1 MKNLFIDAVLI
12 FLSVLTSFYVDGFR
26 KEIKEREEL
35 NEAIYSLSIELKSNI
50 TYADE
55 HIKQLE
61 NMLYMT
67 NYIIKNYEDY
77 SYDTLKL
84 IHDEKPFIHFFDTEN
99 KLRYSKSTQPHQYFL
114 WWNAWEPNNILYTNL
129 TNSGKLLE
137 INDNKIMQEL
147 ESIYIKQKERNQG
160 IALLRKEV
168 FDRLISRQLKIMKK
182 YEIDSFTDPYYK
194 YRDFDLYVEMI
205 HKKDFIELGISRI
218 KDYKI
223 TLEHVDEIIENNYG
237 NLN

>member
-182 YEIDSFTDPYYK
+182 HEIDSFTDPYYE
-194 YRDFDLYVEMI
+194 YRDYDLYVEMI
-205 HKKDFIELGISRI
+205 QRKSNIELGISRI
-218 KDYKI
+218 KDYI
-223 TLEHVDEIIENNYG
+223 TTLNHVNEIIEGNYG
-237 NLN
+237 KLN

>member
-1 MKNLFIDAVLI
+1 MKNLFAESILI

-26 KEIKEREEL
+26 KDIKEREEL
-35 NEAIYSLSIELKSNI
+35 NEAIYSLSIEMKSNI
-50 TYADE
+50 EYADE
-55 HIKQLE
+55 HLKQLE

-67 NYIIKNYEDY
+67 NYIIENYEDY
-77 SYDTLKL
+77 SSVTLKL
-84 IHDEKPFIHFFDTEN
+84 IHDEKPFIHFFDPEN
-99 KLRYSKSTQPHQYFL
+99 TLRYSKSTQPHQYFL

-160 IALLRKEV
+160 IAMLRKEL

-182 YEIDSFTDPYYK
+182 HEIDSFTDPYYE
-194 YRDFDLYVEMI
+194 YRDYDLYVEMI
-205 HKKDFIELGISRI
+205 QRKSNIELGISRI
-218 KDYKI
+218 KDYI
-223 TLEHVDEIIENNYG
+223 TTLNHVNEIIEGNYG
-237 NLN
+237 KLN

>member
-1 MKNLFIDAVLI
+1 MKNLFAESILI

-26 KEIKEREEL
+26 KDIKEREEL
-35 NEAIYSLSIELKSNI
+35 NEAIYSLSIEMKSNI
-50 TYADE
+50 AYADE
-55 HIKQLE
+55 HLKQLE

-67 NYIIKNYEDY
+67 NYIIENYEDY
-77 SYDTLKL
+77 SPVTLKL
-84 IHDEKPFIHFFDTEN
+84 IHDEKPFIHFFDPEN

-137 INDNKIMQEL
+137 INDNKIMREL

-160 IALLRKEV
+160 IAMLRKEL

-182 YEIDSFTDPYYK
+182 HELDSFTDPYYE
-194 YRDFDLYVEMI
+194 YRDYDLYVEMI
-205 HKKDFIELGISRI
+205 QRKSNIELGISRI
-218 KDYKI
+218 KDYI
-223 TLEHVDEIIENNYG
+223 TTLNHVNEIIEGNYG
-237 NLN
+237 KLN